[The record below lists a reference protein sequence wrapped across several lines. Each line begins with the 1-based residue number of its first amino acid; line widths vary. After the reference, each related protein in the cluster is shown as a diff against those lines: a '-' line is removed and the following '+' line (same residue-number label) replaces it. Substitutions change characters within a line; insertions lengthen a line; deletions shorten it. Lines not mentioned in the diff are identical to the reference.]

1 MTMSEYQYY
10 EFRAIDR
17 PLTSDEM
24 SAVGR
29 LSSRVDLSPQY
40 AKFVYNYS
48 DLPTS
53 AEKLLTKYFDAM
65 FYIAN
70 WGGCQLIFRLPRQAV
85 DLAEM
90 RTYCQPMIIEE
101 FLSIS
106 VQGDYV
112 ILNMQ
117 WHEEA
122 PDWGWIEGENW
133 LPRLLPLRDD
143 LLRGDYRLLYLAWLK
158 ATDLEDMLDTVTEPP
173 VPTGLRQ
180 LSPPLQTFIELFDLD
195 PHLIATA
202 AQASGAP
209 VSISEAQ
216 LRRAIAQLSPETQAQ
231 WLLRLAQGEA
241 LLSTA
246 FNQTLLK
253 LIDLPQTSPSTPR
266 TLGELW
272 AAADEIGQAAVAK
285 AVAEAKAK
293 HLKQMETLAAR
304 EDQLWQEIITL
315 IEQKNGRA
323 YDLTVAH
330 LRDLSELARHKNEE
344 AQFQTRLNSIHR
356 DYGRL
361 SALIR
366 RLRTAGLY
374 EL

>member
-1 MTMSEYQYY
+1 MSEYQYY

-29 LSSRVDLSPQY
+29 LSSRVDLSPQH

-48 DLPTS
+48 DLPAR
-53 AEKLLTKYFDAM
+53 AEELLAKYFDAM

-70 WGGCQLIFRLPRQAV
+70 WGSCQLIFRFPRQAV

-304 EDQLWQEIITL
+304 KDQLWQEIITL

-323 YDLTVAH
+323 YDLAVAH

>member
-1 MTMSEYQYY
+1 MSEYQYY

-17 PLTSDEM
+17 PLTPDEM

-29 LSSRVDLSPQY
+29 LSSRVDLSPRH

-53 AEKLLTKYFDAM
+53 VEKLLAKYFDAM

-70 WGGCQLIFRLPRQAV
+70 WGSCQLMFRFPRQAV

-101 FLSIS
+101 FMSIS
-106 VQGDYV
+106 VEGDYV

-122 PDWGWIEGENW
+122 PEWGWIEGENW
-133 LPRLLPLRDD
+133 LPQLLPLRDD

-158 ATDLEDMLDTVTEPP
+158 ATELEDMLDSVTEPV
-173 VPTGLRQ
+173 VPSGLRQ

-195 PHLIATA
+195 PYLVSAA
-202 AQASGAP
+202 AQAGGAP
-209 VSISEAQ
+209 VSISDVQ
-216 LRRAIAQLSPETQAQ
+216 LRRAIAQLSPEMQAQ

-241 LLSTA
+241 QLATA
-246 FNQTLLK
+246 FNQTLMK
-253 LIDLPQTSPSTPR
+253 LIDLPQTSPALPR
-266 TLGELW
+266 TLGDLW
-272 AAADEIGQAAVAK
+272 AAADEIGQAA
-285 AVAEAKAK
+285 AVQAAAEAEAK
-293 HLKQMETLAAR
+293 HLKKMETLAAR

-323 YDLTVAH
+323 YDQAVAH

-344 AQFQTRLNSIHR
+344 AQFQARLNSIHR

-366 RLRTAGLY
+366 RLRSAGLGF
-374 EL
+374 